1 MLYDDKICAMHP
13 KYTFLIVSQ
22 KDANHIALLY
32 LYPDKTLLKHTYK
45 ICTLSSDWE
54 ATYILAKLYYQIII
68 FLANWISSDQGL
80 FVVYD
85 VLLAPLKTP

>member
-1 MLYDDKICAMHP
+1 MRIRRQLFIFSIQRP
-13 KYTFLIVSQ
+13 V
-22 KDANHIALLY
+22 
-32 LYPDKTLLKHTYK
+32 KHK

-85 VLLAPLKTP
+85 ELLAPLKTP